1 MPKLLRFQDR
11 YPVSRST
18 RARWLKD
25 PLLPEPD
32 LIAGGVCYFTA
43 EKLDRFDRLR
53 TERERAN
60 RTTVKASPKEDPPQ
74 MEALPAMAR
83 RKHAAPAHA
92 ATAGPSFGTVS
103 ATQSGP
109 AARRR
114 CRTRPSA

>member
-1 MPKLLRFQDR
+1 MPRLLRFQYR

-18 RARWLKD
+18 RSRWLKD

-32 LIAGGVCYFTA
+32 LIAGGVSYFTP

-60 RTTVKASPKEDPPQ
+60 RTTVKASPKEEAAQ
-74 MEALPAMAR
+74 MEAAACDGSAERHRAR
-83 RKHAAPAHA
+83 PA

-103 ATQSGP
+103 ATRSGP
-109 AARRR
+109 AVRRR